1 MAEAEVLGA
10 ILGAALCILGMSL
23 RAPAR
28 PREQRPQRPQ
38 PNRLQRPGRM
48 GR

>member
-28 PREQRPQRPQ
+28 PREQRPQ
-38 PNRLQRPGRM
+38 PNRLQRPGRL
-48 GR
+48 GRP